1 MNTIKVNSKSVKMI
15 AHRGL
20 SGLEREN
27 TAAAFVAAGNRSYF
41 GIETDIHKTA
51 DGKFVVIHDETTER
65 VSGGAVNINVESVT
79 RDEIEKVTL
88 PDIDGSENRAD
99 IKIPFLKDY
108 IKICKKYEKVCVLE
122 LKNAFEKED
131 IVKII
136 DEINEENYLENV
148 IFISF
153 VRENCTAL
161 RSLLKENDI
170 QFLTGD
176 EIDDA
181 LISWLKKENLNLD
194 IYYKQL
200 TKENV
205 KKLHKNGIKV
215 NCWTCDN
222 KEEAEKLI
230 KMGVDFITS
239 NILE

>member
-79 RDEIEKVTL
+79 SDEIEKVTL
-88 PDIDGSENRAD
+88 PDIDGSKNRAD

-131 IVKII
+131 IIKII
-136 DEINEENYLENV
+136 DEIKEENYLENV

-176 EIDDA
+176 KIDDA

-222 KEEAEKLI
+222 KEKAEKLI

>member
-27 TAAAFVAAGNRSYF
+27 TASAFVAAGNRSYF

-88 PDIDGSENRAD
+88 PDIDGSENRKD

-131 IVKII
+131 IIKII
-136 DEINEENYLENV
+136 DEIKEENYLENV

-153 VRENCTAL
+153 VKENCTAL

-222 KEEAEKLI
+222 ADEAKALI

>member
-1 MNTIKVNSKSVKMI
+1 MNTIKIKSKSVKMV

-51 DGKFVVIHDETTER
+51 DGKFVVIHDESTKR
-65 VSGGAVNINVESVT
+65 VSGDKIDINVELVT
-79 RDEIEKVTL
+79 SAEIERITL
-88 PDIDGSENRAD
+88 PDIDKSTNRAD

-136 DEINEENYLENV
+136 DEIKEEGYLENV

-153 VRENCTAL
+153 VWENCIAL
-161 RSLLKENDI
+161 RSILKENDI
-170 QFLTGD
+170 QFLTGN
-176 EIDDA
+176 EVDDQ
-181 LISWLKKENLNLD
+181 LIKKLKKENLNLD
-194 IYYKQL
+194 IHYKKL
-200 TKENV
+200 TKEAV

-215 NCWTCDN
+215 NCWTCDD
-222 KEEAEKLI
+222 KAEAEKLV